1 MDRTFETS
9 RKEPRAK
16 SNVSTIPVMKRI
28 GFAVAFMG
36 VFMSALDSRILIVS
50 IPTIVADLSADTAT
64 VVWVSVS
71 YQLVL
76 TIFLSSAGRIGDL
89 YGRKR
94 IFDYG
99 FLLFIV
105 GSALSALAQNGLQLA
120 SFRVVQGLGG
130 AILVATSTAM
140 ITDLT
145 PKQKLGRMLGIRS
158 AIWASAA
165 MAGPV
170 LGGLL
175 VATLG
180 WRSIFYVNIPVGG
193 LALLLSRWKLRDT
206 NPGHTTHRFDIL
218 GALTFSVS
226 LTAFLLVLTLGADL
240 GWNSPSVLGL
250 ITTSV
255 IAGTAF
261 ALLEF
266 RHSMPM
272 IDPRLFKIKSFSVA
286 NLAALVHSIAMFM
299 FIFLIVFFLQLVLGY
314 DVGTVGLVLFTI
326 WISTSLTAPVSGWLS
341 DRFGSA
347 PIATTGLIIKAAVL
361 IQLVNLDVGADL
373 TYLVSLLF
381 IMGIGSGLFFPPNTR
396 AVMSSAPGDKRGIAS
411 GVLTTMQN
419 MGIAIS
425 LPLGVAILATVI
437 PYPTLTE
444 ILQSG
449 VGIGDPA
456 LSNLFRAGLSR
467 VFFLGS
473 LMMLLAAGSTLFSG
487 FRTNRTK

>member
-1 MDRTFETS
+1 
-9 RKEPRAK
+9 
-16 SNVSTIPVMKRI
+16 
-28 GFAVAFMG
+28 
-36 VFMSALDSRILIVS
+36 
-50 IPTIVADLSADTAT
+50 
-64 VVWVSVS
+64 
-71 YQLVL
+71 
-76 TIFLSSAGRIGDL
+76 
-89 YGRKR
+89 
-94 IFDYG
+94 
-99 FLLFIV
+99 
-105 GSALSALAQNGLQLA
+105 
-120 SFRVVQGLGG
+120 
-130 AILVATSTAM
+130 
-140 ITDLT
+140 
-145 PKQKLGRMLGIRS
+145 
-158 AIWASAA
+158 
-165 MAGPV
+165 
-170 LGGLL
+170 
-175 VATLG
+175 
-180 WRSIFYVNIPVGG
+180 
-193 LALLLSRWKLRDT
+193 
-206 NPGHTTHRFDIL
+206 
-218 GALTFSVS
+218 
-226 LTAFLLVLTLGADL
+226 
-240 GWNSPSVLGL
+240 
-250 ITTSV
+250 
-255 IAGTAF
+255 
-261 ALLEF
+261 
-266 RHSMPM
+266 
-272 IDPRLFKIKSFSVA
+272 
-286 NLAALVHSIAMFM
+286 HSIAMFM

-487 FRTNRTK
+487 FR